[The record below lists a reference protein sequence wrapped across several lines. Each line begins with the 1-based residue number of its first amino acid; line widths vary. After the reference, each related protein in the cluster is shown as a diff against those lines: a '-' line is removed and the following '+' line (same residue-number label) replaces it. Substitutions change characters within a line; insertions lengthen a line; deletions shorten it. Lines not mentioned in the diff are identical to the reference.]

1 MAINNIQ
8 TALRDTLCDAFVDAI
23 DGGAGA
29 GLIEIWTAAFAAQ
42 LATLTFTDPAFGAS
56 SSGTATADTIT
67 GDASADATGTADVFR
82 ITTSTPTTLF
92 EGTVGTAAEDIV
104 FNTDSFVTSR
114 ARPTSRF
121 RGSLS
126 DPFLRLLRK
135 SRTGSGIRG
144 RSAQTN
150 STTRTRGLAGL
161 SVQRSIRI
169 FLRASRR
176 TASSI
181 PCS

>member
-29 GLIEIWTAAFAAQ
+29 GLIEIWTAAFATQ

-67 GDASADATGTADVFR
+67 GDASADAT
-82 ITTSTPTTLF
+82 STPTTLF

-104 FNTDSFVTSR
+104 FNTDSFVAGDSVE
-114 ARPTSRF
+114 
-121 RGSLS
+121 
-126 DPFLRLLRK
+126 
-135 SRTGSGIRG
+135 I
-144 RSAQTN
+144 SAMTI
-150 STTRTRGLAGL
+150 TMP
-161 SVQRSIRI
+161 
-169 FLRASRR
+169 AS
-176 TASSI
+176 
-181 PCS
+181 